1 MQPMRHGRKRV
12 DLVLRPVSGKALPV
26 HKGEVLRL
34 TQVEGE
40 QCVDFN
46 AFNLHDYKEHL
57 GQSSTRS
64 HTWRPRQGDIIWTQH
79 SRYRPMYL
87 ILYMPDTCVTDVLGG
102 RCSFALRLREGF
114 GAHTNCQDTF
124 AEAIGEYG
132 LTPDDV
138 HDSLNIFADTEWD
151 PSGNWWIN
159 ANTSK
164 KGDHVDL
171 LAIMDTLAV
180 PVLCGGI
187 ASNNFSYKPIR
198 IEVFELTDESLKMS
212 ERIWSENAP
221 FTRSLGDFRIQE
233 IRLGRE
239 LRPVPGYEPRFVN
252 YPIVK
257 RTIRVRLSPSEHRA
271 LRALRG
277 RGLGSTDGDALRAAF
292 IRAAVPGLQVR
303 DLP

>member
-1 MQPMRHGRKRV
+1 MRRRRRRV

-26 HKGEVLRL
+26 HKGEILRL
-34 TQVEGE
+34 TQIEGE

-87 ILYMPDTCVTDVLGG
+87 ILYMPDSCTTDVLGG
-102 RCSFALRLREGF
+102 RCSSPLRLREGF
-114 GAHTNCQDTF
+114 GTHTNCQDTL
-124 AEAIGEYG
+124 AEAIGEYA

-138 HDSLNIFADTEWD
+138 HDSLNIFANTQWD
-151 PSGNWWIN
+151 SSGNWRIN
-159 ANTSK
+159 PNTSK

-198 IEVFELTDESLKMS
+198 IEVFEPTDESLEIS
-212 ERIWSENAP
+212 ERIWGDNAH
-221 FTRSLGDFRIQE
+221 FTRSLSDFRIQE
-233 IRLGRE
+233 IRADRE
-239 LRPVPGYEPRFVN
+239 LTPVRGYEARFIN

-277 RGLGSTDGDALRAAF
+277 RGLGSTDGDTLRAAF
-292 IRAAVPGLQVR
+292 IRTAVPGLQVP